1 MRTGTRPFLFPRKR
15 GKGRIKM
22 TNAQVAD
29 IVRQVTKG
37 VSGDL
42 SDIVLSYFKSMQ
54 SMQERNAKAIN
65 RPANRLD
72 RLANRLRMH
81 DRKHDGEAVRVMPW
95 HDLPRPRRIQV
106 EEVYQ
111 FLLEHKDDDPR
122 TYTVYCACKQT
133 FSRVKNGY
141 PDMDA
146 LKAYCYS
153 IDILD
158 YVGR

>member
-1 MRTGTRPFLFPRKR
+1 
-15 GKGRIKM
+15 M

-37 VSGDL
+37 VSGEL
-42 SDIVLSYFKSMQ
+42 SDIVLSYMKHMRSA
-54 SMQERNAKAIN
+54 QERNEKAIN
-65 RPANRLD
+65 RLANRLD
-72 RLANRLRMH
+72 SLSNRLRMH

-95 HDLPRPRRIQV
+95 HDLPRPRRMQV

-111 FLLEHKDDDPR
+111 FLLEHKDGDPR
-122 TYTVYCACKQT
+122 TCTVYGACKQT
-133 FSRVKNGY
+133 FCRVRSGY

-153 IDILD
+153 IGILD
-158 YVGR
+158 YVE